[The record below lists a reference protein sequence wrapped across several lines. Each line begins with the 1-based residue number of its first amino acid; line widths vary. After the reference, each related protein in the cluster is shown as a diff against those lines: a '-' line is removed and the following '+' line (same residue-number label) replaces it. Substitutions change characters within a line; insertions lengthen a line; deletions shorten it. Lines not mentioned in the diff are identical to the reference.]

1 MARRDDREYRE
12 YLSEEQRR
20 QRGPQRGSRVGVER
34 GCIARRMRPDFR
46 HGLLSAARLF
56 AVTAI
61 LWTGVSV
68 GCVVMSPVQPS
79 QIRLGQ
85 SFELRVGASV
95 IFVGGLTI
103 RFDRVKSD
111 SRCPMQTFCVWTGD
125 AVVAV
130 SLLQGSAGPVARE
143 LHTNAGGSE
152 ASYLDYSI
160 KLLTLAPYP
169 LSDREVRP
177 GDYVATLEVT
187 AR

>member
-1 MARRDDREYRE
+1 M
-12 YLSEEQRR
+12 LSDMKLAVRKRGTGPYPFFGMR
-20 QRGPQRGSRVGVER
+20 QVER
-34 GCIARRMRPDFR
+34 LP
-46 HGLLSAARLF
+46 GLTARLF

-68 GCVVMSPVQPS
+68 GCVVISPIQPS

-125 AVVAV
+125 AVAAV